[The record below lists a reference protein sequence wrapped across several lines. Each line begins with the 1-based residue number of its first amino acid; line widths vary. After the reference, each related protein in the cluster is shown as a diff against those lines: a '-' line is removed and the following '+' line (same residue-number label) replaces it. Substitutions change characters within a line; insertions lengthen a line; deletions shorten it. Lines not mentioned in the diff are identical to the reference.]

1 MASVVSSIG
10 HDWRGG
16 KLKSN
21 PKQLFKGAAVE
32 LEDLSYDDSIRW
44 KYAYFFETDLARY
57 NRSGRNG
64 GFPSDS

>member
-1 MASVVSSIG
+1 MTG
-10 HDWRGG
+10 GGG

-44 KYAYFFETDLARY
+44 KYAYFFETDLA
-57 NRSGRNG
+57 
-64 GFPSDS
+64 